1 MWPLPLWSET
11 EVMDRPLKQKKW
23 PLVEV
28 QLEVQPCILRYRVC
42 SRSLR
47 TADVFPSEN
56 SSISGRP
63 SNSHIQN

>member
-1 MWPLPLWSET
+1 MET
-11 EVMDRPLKQKKW
+11 KKGAVSGGST
-23 PLVEV
+23 LSSV
-28 QLEVQPCILRYRVC
+28 LSFQPCILPYRVC